1 MDKKITLEQLSM
13 LFYDS
18 IIEDVPLRIKIESFS
33 QRFSEKKNYTS
44 TSISSINFTEKKL
57 HNFSKVSDKKGN
69 PSNISKEKHN
79 LIKQC
84 ELMKNRIET
93 LKRKEKELHS
103 KIVRK
108 KNKESSIE
116 KIKNEK
122 QKDRDI
128 LEKIKKEEEKELQK
142 KKDMIK
148 QEHDNEIIG
157 IKESIEANLKAK
169 KLKYQ
174 IILEDRKRAYSQ
186 RLIISLTNEE
196 KNKQKCAKLK
206 TDMNKKKKK
215 KSISTEK
222 IKISEEKEK
231 ELLEKQLAT
240 LQKQEELFL
249 SKLENTKKNLKEIA
263 ENGSLIETPNFNIS
277 QESKNTTSRNKKRN
291 KSSISKSIDSC
302 IEPKNKTVNN
312 STKKSSNN
320 AHHLTNSVERSLFR
334 QKQKEFNKEIFEL
347 NKIRFSESKK
357 KKQK

>member
-18 IIEDVPLRIKIESFS
+18 IIEDVPLRIKIESFY
-33 QRFSEKKNYTS
+33 QRFSEKK
-44 TSISSINFTEKKL
+44 L
-57 HNFSKVSDKKGN
+57 HNLSNVSDKKGN
-69 PSNISKEKHN
+69 PNNISKEKHN

-148 QEHDNEIIG
+148 QEHDNEVIG

-174 IILEDRKRAYSQ
+174 IILEDRK
-186 RLIISLTNEE
+186 
-196 KNKQKCAKLK
+196 KLWI
-206 TDMNKKKKK
+206 K
-215 KSISTEK
+215 KS
-222 IKISEEKEK
+222 
-231 ELLEKQLAT
+231 L
-240 LQKQEELFL
+240 
-249 SKLENTKKNLKEIA
+249 
-263 ENGSLIETPNFNIS
+263 
-277 QESKNTTSRNKKRN
+277 
-291 KSSISKSIDSC
+291 
-302 IEPKNKTVNN
+302 
-312 STKKSSNN
+312 
-320 AHHLTNSVERSLFR
+320 
-334 QKQKEFNKEIFEL
+334 
-347 NKIRFSESKK
+347 
-357 KKQK
+357 

>member
-1 MDKKITLEQLSM
+1 MEKKLTLEQLSL

-18 IIEDVPLRIKIESFS
+18 IIDGVPLKKKINIFS
-33 QRFSEKKNYTS
+33 KKCSEKNYSS
-44 TSISSINFTEKKL
+44 TSNSSINFTEKKF
-57 HNFSKVSDKKGN
+57 HNYSNVSDKKGN
-69 PSNISKEKHN
+69 HNSISKEKQT
-79 LIKQC
+79 LLKKC

-93 LKRKEKELHS
+93 LKMKEKELHS

-128 LEKIKKEEEKELQK
+128 LEKIRDEEKKELQK
-142 KKDMIK
+142 KKETIK
-148 QEHDNEIIG
+148 KEHDNEAISL
-157 IKESIEANLKAK
+157 KESIEANLKAK

-196 KNKQKCAKLK
+196 NNKQKCAKLK

-215 KSISTEK
+215 KSISAEK
-222 IKISEEKEK
+222 IKMSEEKEK

-249 SKLENTKKNLKEIA
+249 SKLENTKKNLKEID
-263 ENGSLIETPNFNIS
+263 ENGSVTETPNFNIS
-277 QESKNTTSRNKKRN
+277 KDSKITSSRNKKRN
-291 KSSISKSIDSC
+291 KSSVSKSIDISV
-302 IEPKNKTVNN
+302 EPKNKTVNFSAKK
-312 STKKSSNN
+312 STKTQ
-320 AHHLTNSVERSLFR
+320 HLTNSAERNLFR

-347 NKIRFSESKK
+347 NKIKFSESKK